1 LSLLK
6 DLNYIVINSIIKIVF
21 MNKKQELIFS
31 LLVVVAFAI
40 YSIFDLI
47 DCYHELN
54 LIKTIGYIIG
64 GGIYISLMV
73 FILINIK
80 KQFKS

>member
-1 LSLLK
+1 
-6 DLNYIVINSIIKIVF
+6 

-40 YSIFDLI
+40 YSTTDLI
-47 DCYHELN
+47 DSYHELN

-64 GGIYISLMV
+64 GGIYISLIV

-80 KQFKS
+80 KQFKP